1 MPRKAFTE
9 SGTLQNK
16 CDLPRQRLKL
26 AAQKT
31 PVRRK
36 CMKGHGNKKK
46 RRRTSLSVQWLRLLA
61 YNAGGMHS
69 IPGQGTKIPHMLR
82 GTAKKRKKDMACQG
96 NNQSLRFT
104 RARKSGNVA
113 GKNIP
118 RLGYYGKKFGLYGRI
133 TGYMSAG
140 MRHVQSFFKNS
151 L

>member
-1 MPRKAFTE
+1 MPRKAFTG

-46 RRRTSLSVQWLRLLA
+46 RRGTSLSVQWLRLLA
-61 YNAGGMHS
+61 SDAEGMGS
-69 IPGQGTKIPHMLR
+69 IPSQGSKIPHMLH
-82 GTAKKRKKDMACQG
+82 GTAKKKERKDMACSG
-96 NNQSLRFT
+96 NNQSLRLT
-104 RARKSGNVA
+104 QARKSGNVA
-113 GKNIP
+113 GKNMK
-118 RLGYYGKKFGLYGRI
+118 RLGYHGKKFGLYGRI

-140 MRHVQSFFKNS
+140 MRHV
-151 L
+151 